1 VSLAGGESILIRRS
15 IALPELWEIAKLI
28 RSKNASPWELT
39 FDIMFD
45 DVAGYET
52 CRQTQLASPAFYA
65 RLYNVPEDAVRVF
78 ECPTALAIKA
88 TIPRPQSAGA
98 PSDTDVFGGQ
108 FHSPFVR
115 FAVPDGA
122 QR

>member
-1 VSLAGGESILIRRS
+1 LS
-15 IALPELWEIAKLI
+15 ELWEIAKLI
-28 RSKNASPWELT
+28 RSKNAGPWELT

-45 DVAGYET
+45 DAAHYEK
-52 CRQTQLASPAFYA
+52 CRQTELATSPFYA
-65 RLYNVPEDAVRVF
+65 RLYKVPESSVRVF
-78 ECPTALAIKA
+78 ECPDALAIKA

-115 FAVPDGA
+115 FTVPD
-122 QR
+122 